1 MNKRYVS
8 AGSKHSYTLIFCYS
22 AFTGIFYITREISY
36 SGFVLLPL
44 VVFFVFKYHVY
55 NPGICFPHN
64 GKVSHRFATLIIP
77 HFVPIQGKS
86 GIGLSP

>member
-8 AGSKHSYTLIFCYS
+8 AGSKHSYTLIFSYS

-44 VVFFVFKYHVY
+44 VVFLFLNIMSIIQVYVFH
-55 NPGICFPHN
+55 IME
-64 GKVSHRFATLIIP
+64 
-77 HFVPIQGKS
+77 KS
-86 GIGLSP
+86 Q